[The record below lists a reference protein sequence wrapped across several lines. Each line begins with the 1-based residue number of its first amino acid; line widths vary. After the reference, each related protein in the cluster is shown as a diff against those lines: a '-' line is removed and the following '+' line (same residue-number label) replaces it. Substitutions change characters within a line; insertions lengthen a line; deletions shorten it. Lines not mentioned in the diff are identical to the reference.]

1 MNHPRQRG
9 GKSNRGRPGGWQN
22 TQWVPCNKKVDTSS
36 TSKDNSSSTDGSP
49 LYVETRPE
57 DAGRKVSEDSAGIE
71 QLSNSER
78 HQHTRDFNANS
89 VPEVHHDDGHGHD
102 RFSMVDPSA
111 TKGKGS
117 CSNSWDSLKD
127 SAGNERPSSA
137 KRHQSPKAPSSL
149 LSDGSSLPIDVSSF
163 SVHVSEADNLYNT
176 GNHQNGPDGNHQNG
190 PEKPENKIPGVRL
203 DICKVKSAGAVTL
216 KPSVYAKNREIR
228 KASLQKS
235 SEILRPGMVLLKNH
249 INHAEQMKIIKVC
262 RDLGLG
268 AGGFYKPCFGNG
280 GKMNLQMMCLG
291 MDWDPERKV
300 YDYRRSVDDAIPPS
314 VPDEFK
320 QIVKRAVTESH
331 ALIKE
336 KHKKCNPADVIP
348 SMQPDICIIN
358 FYSKTGTLGLHQD
371 KDETEE
377 SLDKGLPVV
386 SISIGDSAEF
396 LYGEHGDVE
405 GANKVILESGD
416 VLIFGGKSRHIFHG
430 VKSILPDT
438 APKALVAEANLRPG
452 RLNLT
457 FRKY

>member
-9 GKSNRGRPGGWQN
+9 GKSNRGRPGGSQN

-36 TSKDNSSSTDGSP
+36 TSKHNSSCTDGNP
-49 LYVETRPE
+49 LHGETTPE
-57 DAGRKVSEDSAGIE
+57 NVGRKVSEDSAENE

-78 HQHTRDFNANS
+78 HQHIGGLTANS
-89 VPEVHHDDGHGHD
+89 VPEVHHD

-111 TKGKGS
+111 TKGQGS
-117 CSNSWDSLKD
+117 CSNSWDSLKG
-127 SAGNERPSSA
+127 SAGNERLSSA
-137 KRHQSPKAPSSL
+137 KRHQSPKTT
-149 LSDGSSLPIDVSSF
+149 SF
-163 SVHVSEADNLYNT
+163 SVPVSEADNLCNT
-176 GNHQNGPDGNHQNG
+176 GNHQNV

-203 DICKVKSAGAVTL
+203 DICKVKSAGVVAL
-216 KPSVYAKNREIR
+216 KPSVFAKNREQR

-249 INHAEQMKIIKVC
+249 INHADQMKIIKVC
-262 RDLGLG
+262 RDLGVG
-268 AGGFYKPCFGNG
+268 AGGFYRPCFENG

-291 MDWDPERKV
+291 INWDPERKV
-300 YDYRRSVDDAIPPS
+300 YDSRQSVDDAIPPGI
-314 VPDEFK
+314 PDEFK

-336 KHKKCNPADVIP
+336 KHKKCNPEDVIP

-358 FYSKTGTLGLHQD
+358 FYSKTGTLGLHKD

-396 LYGEHGDVE
+396 LYGDHGDLE

-438 APKALVAEANLRPG
+438 APKALVAEANLHPG

>member
-22 TQWVPCNKKVDTSS
+22 TQWVPCNRKVDTS
-36 TSKDNSSSTDGSP
+36 TSKDNSSCTDGNT
-49 LYVETRPE
+49 LHGETTPT
-57 DAGRKVSEDSAGIE
+57 DAGRKVSENSTGNE
-71 QLSNSER
+71 QLSNFER
-78 HQHTRDFNANS
+78 HQHIGDLTAANL
-89 VPEVHHDDGHGHD
+89 VPEVHHDDGHD

-111 TKGKGS
+111 TKGQGS
-117 CSNSWDSLKD
+117 CSNNWDSLKG

-137 KRHQSPKAPSSL
+137 KRHQSPKTPSSL
-149 LSDGSSLPIDVSSF
+149 LSDSSSLPIDVSSF
-163 SVHVSEADNLYNT
+163 SVRVSGADNLCNT
-176 GNHQNGPDGNHQNG
+176 GNHQNV
-190 PEKPENKIPGVRL
+190 PEKPENRIPGVRL

-235 SEILRPGMVLLKNH
+235 SEILRHGMVLLKNH
-249 INHAEQMKIIKVC
+249 INHADQVKIIKVC

-268 AGGFYKPCFGNG
+268 AGGFYKPCFENG

-291 MDWDPERKV
+291 MNWDPERKV
-300 YDYRRSVDDAIPPS
+300 YECRRSVDDAIPPGI
-314 VPDEFK
+314 PDEFK
-320 QIVKRAVTESH
+320 QIVKRAITDSH

-336 KHKKCNPADVIP
+336 KHKKCNPEDVIP

-371 KDETEE
+371 KDETKD

-416 VLIFGGKSRHIFHG
+416 VLIFGGKSRHICHG

>member
-1 MNHPRQRG
+1 MNHPSQRG
-9 GKSNRGRPGGWQN
+9 GKSNRGRPGVSPSPN

-36 TSKDNSSSTDGSP
+36 TGRDNSSCTDGSP
-49 LYVETRPE
+49 LHGETTPE
-57 DAGRKVSEDSAGIE
+57 NVGRKVSEDSE

-78 HQHTRDFNANS
+78 HQHIGGLTANS
-89 VPEVHHDDGHGHD
+89 VPEVHHGQ
-102 RFSMVDPSA
+102 
-111 TKGKGS
+111 GS
-117 CSNSWDSLKD
+117 CSNSWDSLKG
-127 SAGNERPSSA
+127 SSGNERLSSA
-137 KRHQSPKAPSSL
+137 KRHQSPKTT
-149 LSDGSSLPIDVSSF
+149 SF
-163 SVHVSEADNLYNT
+163 SVRVSEADNFCNT
-176 GNHQNGPDGNHQNG
+176 ENHQNV
-190 PEKPENKIPGVRL
+190 PEKPENEIPGVRL
-203 DICKVKSAGAVTL
+203 DICKVKSAGVVAL
-216 KPSVYAKNREIR
+216 KPSVFAKNREKQ
-228 KASLQKS
+228 KASLQKIY
-235 SEILRPGMVLLKNH
+235 EILRPGMVLLKNH
-249 INHAEQMKIIKVC
+249 INHADQTKIIKVC

-268 AGGFYKPCFGNG
+268 AGGFYRPCFENG

-291 MDWDPERKV
+291 MNWDCESKV
-300 YDYRRSVDDAIPPS
+300 YDSRRSVDDAIPPGI
-314 VPDEFK
+314 PDEFK

-336 KHKKCNPADVIP
+336 KHKKCNPEDVIP

-371 KDETEE
+371 KGETEE
-377 SLDKGLPVV
+377 SLDKGFPVV

-396 LYGEHGDVE
+396 LYGDHRDVE
-405 GANKVILESGD
+405 GANRVILESGD